1 MSENRKVLFGIV
13 GTGVIA
19 SFHAEA
25 LALSDKAQ
33 LAVVYDAVPE
43 RAEAFKELLMKYAT
57 FKDVIVV
64 DTAGI
69 SSMYANDGGIIV
81 VV

>member
-43 RAEAFKELLMKYAT
+43 RAEAFAAKYNCRAAKT
-57 FKDVIVV
+57 FEC
-64 DTAGI
+64 
-69 SSMYANDGGIIV
+69 
-81 VV
+81 